1 MRVGILLFDEVEELD
16 FVGSLE
22 VFGIASGLVEGLTV
36 VTVSKDGRPIRGRYG
51 LQVQPD
57 HGFGNCPPLDLL
69 IVPGGKGA
77 REHARYDKEVLS
89 FVKAHAATQRT
100 ASVCTG
106 ALVLAEA
113 GLLNGRRATTH
124 HSAIDTLRQYPQV
137 RVVEGERF
145 VLEDRV
151 ATSAGISAGIDL
163 ALELVRAQFG
173 DKVAAEVTQT
183 MEYHRPTNI
192 RVKEPVRM

>member
-77 REHARYDKEVLS
+77 
-89 FVKAHAATQRT
+89 
-100 ASVCTG
+100 ASTH
-106 ALVLAEA
+106 
-113 GLLNGRRATTH
+113 ATTRRS
-124 HSAIDTLRQYPQV
+124 SA
-137 RVVEGERF
+137 
-145 VLEDRV
+145 
-151 ATSAGISAGIDL
+151 S
-163 ALELVRAQFG
+163 
-173 DKVAAEVTQT
+173 
-183 MEYHRPTNI
+183 
-192 RVKEPVRM
+192 